1 MVNLTRAHKCSTM
14 THITSLSCRSV
25 SRRGLSQCL
34 ARELDWRAV
43 LNVTDIL
50 HVVSP
55 LFTPH
60 PHPPG
65 GMRQAK
71 LLILHTRTYTHS
83 CQPWFIA
90 PHAFCVQMRHIQR
103 LLIYKETAHPV
114 LCPASIKS
122 VWEGG
127 GEEGTGLQT
136 DLKTTALSCSVWQSS
151 TLAAQANGRYHRH
164 YIADAH

>member
-1 MVNLTRAHKCSTM
+1 MFNNDTYNVFKLQVCLKAWTEPV
-14 THITSLSCRSV
+14 SCKGIGLESCAECDRHTPCCKPSV
-25 SRRGLSQCL
+25 
-34 ARELDWRAV
+34 
-43 LNVTDIL
+43 
-50 HVVSP
+50 
-55 LFTPH
+55 H
-60 PHPPG
+60 PPPG

-71 LLILHTRTYTHS
+71 LLILHTRTYTNS
-83 CQPWFIA
+83 CQPWFLA